1 MDKDIENR
9 TSDLSRWETMEE
21 SATVEGRTD
30 VELASAPSK
39 RRTSGAFQ
47 TARAKRRYWIIM
59 AALLVTALAF
69 TWGLIWYKNPMPV
82 GHPAFALIA
91 ERRMESV
98 FVMLIVA
105 VCQGF
110 ATVAFQT
117 VTNNRIITPSIM
129 GFESLYTLIH
139 TSTMFFFGA
148 TALLATRNLEMFV
161 GQLVIMVLLTLV
173 LYTWLLSGKRGDM
186 HAMLL
191 VGIIIGG
198 GLGSISTF
206 MQRILT
212 PSEFDILSAR
222 LFGSVNNAET
232 EYFPIAVPLVVVASV
247 LLLLSSRRLNVV
259 GLGKDAAT
267 NLGINHRRSS
277 IYTLV
282 LVSVLMAVSTAVVG
296 PMTFL
301 GFLVATLA
309 YQFADTYDH
318 RYIFP
323 MSALI
328 GFVVLSGAYFVMN
341 HVFRA
346 QGVVSIIIEMVGGT
360 VFLIV
365 ILRKGRL

>member
-1 MDKDIENR
+1 MDKDIEDQS
-9 TSDLSRWETMEE
+9 SDLERWETMQE
-21 SATVEGRTD
+21 SITVEGHTD
-30 VELASAPSK
+30 ISLSTAPQK

-47 TARAKRRYWIIM
+47 TAKGKRNYWIIM
-59 AALLVTALAF
+59 AVLVVTALAF

-82 GHPAFALIA
+82 GHPSFMLIA

-139 TSTMFFFGA
+139 TATIFLFGA
-148 TALLATRNLEMFV
+148 SALLATRNLEMFV
-161 GQLVIMVLLTLV
+161 GQLVVMILLTLI

-212 PSEFDILSAR
+212 PSEFDILTAR

-232 EYFPIAVPLVVVASV
+232 EYFPIAVPLVVIAAV
-247 LLLLSSRRLNVV
+247 LLFLNSRRLNVL
-259 GLGKDAAT
+259 GLGKDAAS
-267 NLGINHRRSS
+267 NLGLNHRASS
-277 IYTLV
+277 IYTLI
-282 LVSVLMAVSTAVVG
+282 LVSILMAVSTALVG

-309 YQFADTYDH
+309 YQFADTFDH

-328 GFVVLSGAYFVMN
+328 GYVVLTGAYFVMN

-360 VFLIV
+360 LFLIV